1 MPILGVLQ
9 DLITSFLNCKKQ
21 GTLNLEILLL
31 KTQMLKFGKNS
42 AGKERLM
49 LTITG
54 SIIVLV
60 VAWITGTLFMPKRDS
75 GNEMNDKAGIWI
87 NKSDSGFTRIEIKES
102 GYFYYDQVLHKGK
115 SKFYKGVI
123 TADGP
128 LFDHRLL
135 LIPFNADTL
144 LNDTILE
151 LDGHHFKLKSIKD
164 NSVMVFTK

>member
-1 MPILGVLQ
+1 
-9 DLITSFLNCKKQ
+9 
-21 GTLNLEILLL
+21 
-31 KTQMLKFGKNS
+31 MLKFGKNI

-54 SIIVLV
+54 TIIVLV
-60 VAWITGTLFMPKRDS
+60 AAWILGTLFMPKSSD
-75 GNEMNDKAGIWI
+75 GEDMNGKVGIWI
-87 NKSDSGFTRIEIKES
+87 NKNDSGFTRMEIKES

-123 TADGP
+123 TSEGP

-144 LNDTILE
+144 LNHTILE
-151 LDGHHFKLKSIKD
+151 LAEHQFKLKSIKD
-164 NSVMVFTK
+164 NSVIVFTK

>member
-1 MPILGVLQ
+1 
-9 DLITSFLNCKKQ
+9 
-21 GTLNLEILLL
+21 
-31 KTQMLKFGKNS
+31 MLKFGKNS
-42 AGKERLM
+42 AGQERLM

-60 VAWITGTLFMPKRDS
+60 VAWITGTLFMPKRSAGEDTH
-75 GNEMNDKAGIWI
+75 GKVGIWI
-87 NKSDSGFTRIEIKES
+87 NKSDSGFTRMEIKES

-123 TADGP
+123 TTEGP

-144 LNDTILE
+144 LDHKILE
-151 LDGHHFKLKSIKD
+151 LDEHQFKLKSIKD
-164 NSVMVFTK
+164 NSVLVFTK